1 MIALLTLRL
10 ECDFEAFW
18 KKKKKKEQR
27 VQNA

>member
-18 KKKKKKEQR
+18 KKKKKEQR